1 MQSQLFLLRMRLP
14 SCEKE
19 KKQQNLKY
27 IYVVHHI
34 VVNQTTLLVAH

>member
-1 MQSQLFLLRMRLP
+1 MRLP

-19 KKQQNLKY
+19 KKEKEKNRKRQNLDYVY
-27 IYVVHHI
+27 ILHHI